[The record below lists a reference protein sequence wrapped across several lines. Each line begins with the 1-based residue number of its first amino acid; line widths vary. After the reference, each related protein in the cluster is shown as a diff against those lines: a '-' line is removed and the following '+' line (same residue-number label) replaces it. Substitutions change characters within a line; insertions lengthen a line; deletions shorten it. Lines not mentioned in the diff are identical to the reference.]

1 MNYFEVITANKTWV
15 CPKAGIYKIIAVGGG
30 SACGFKSYNQYISGY
45 FYDMINSG
53 RNTTFGNKLTAK
65 GGVSQA
71 WANPYTMTSFNDS
84 YTQSFGGDGGY
95 TLGQYGGAGGLFDSS
110 TKTITP
116 PSINGGIVGLSGM
129 GYGAGGGSNMGY
141 TTSRLT
147 DSNNNAVNID
157 TVNVKSSSGEINEL
171 ICDIDKG
178 STVICTVGKG
188 GIWTNDVL
196 KSKFV
201 DIANKIKSNR
211 SNITWNGTSFDA
223 AIATMLSHYT
233 AGKDGCIVVEYIGE
247 SL

>member
-30 SACGFKSYNQYISGY
+30 SACGFKSYSRYLSGY

-53 RNTTFGNKLTAK
+53 GNTTFGNKLTAK

-71 WANPYTMTSFNDS
+71 WADPNMLDRPNDS
-84 YTQSFGGDGGY
+84 YKQSFGGDGGY
-95 TLGQYGGAGGLFDSS
+95 TLGQYGGAGGLFYSS
-110 TKTITP
+110 TETITP

-141 TTSRLT
+141 TVSRLA
-147 DSNNNAVNID
+147 DGNNSEDIE

-171 ICDIDKG
+171 ICDIDEG

-188 GIWTNDVL
+188 GAWTNDVL

-201 DIANKIKSNR
+201 DIANKIKSNHP
-211 SNITWNGTSFDA
+211 NITWGETSFDVA
-223 AIATMLSHYT
+223 VATMLSHYT